1 MNEKFSIR
9 TGGKNEEIG
18 RSISAVV
25 LTPASIGHSPV
36 VNKSQPSGNLPGHG
50 AKIPLIKPDNF
61 ESISS
66 ESLSVWIFFKCKIFE
81 RTIIRRVF
89 HGVVKSILLNSSI
102 KSSVTLISKQSTP
115 IKLYRFSDGFD

>member
-9 TGGKNEEIG
+9 TGGKNEEMG

-36 VNKSQPSGNLPGHG
+36 VNMSQPSGNLPGHG
-50 AKIPLIKPDNF
+50 AKTPLIKPDNF

-66 ESLSVWIFFKCKIFE
+66 ESLSV
-81 RTIIRRVF
+81 
-89 HGVVKSILLNSSI
+89 
-102 KSSVTLISKQSTP
+102 
-115 IKLYRFSDGFD
+115 

>member
-9 TGGKNEEIG
+9 TGGKNEEMG

-50 AKIPLIKPDNF
+50 AWIPLNF
-61 ESISS
+61 PLSFELIPS
-66 ESLSVWIFFKCKIFE
+66 ESESTVQLKCNP
-81 RTIIRRVF
+81 
-89 HGVVKSILLNSSI
+89 LN
-102 KSSVTLISKQSTP
+102 Q
-115 IKLYRFSDGFD
+115 

>member
-9 TGGKNEEIG
+9 TGGKNEEMG

-50 AKIPLIKPDNF
+50 AKTPLIKPDNF

-66 ESLSVWIFFKCKIFE
+66 ESLSVWIFFKCKIF
-81 RTIIRRVF
+81 
-89 HGVVKSILLNSSI
+89 
-102 KSSVTLISKQSTP
+102 
-115 IKLYRFSDGFD
+115 